1 MSEQPKEKTFI
12 LGGSIEKAISGQ
24 FELSPVSVLQEAWK
38 NTVKHFFVFS
48 PAILL
53 LTFSYMAIF
62 FLALQ
67 IQLGDPAVLFKAIL
81 GETELTTKISYAAF
95 VAGLSAQVIVSP
107 LTAGASLMGMSHAAG
122 LKCRTSYIFK
132 GIASAGM
139 VALVTILS
147 EVLQGMVNIYL
158 PMVALYL
165 SMAFGMSILLVCEK
179 KVSPLQ
185 ALLLSFRATN
195 KKLASM
201 LLIHIVIM
209 LALVFGIALYGVG
222 LIVVMPFIFNVKGI
236 IYRNMF
242 GITLKVMVKDKSGD
256 DEDKPDQS
264 VQNDIFN
271 A

>member
-1 MSEQPKEKTFI
+1 
-12 LGGSIEKAISGQ
+12 
-24 FELSPVSVLQEAWK
+24 
-38 NTVKHFFVFS
+38 
-48 PAILL
+48 
-53 LTFSYMAIF
+53 
-62 FLALQ
+62 
-67 IQLGDPAVLFKAIL
+67 
-81 GETELTTKISYAAF
+81 
-95 VAGLSAQVIVSP
+95 
-107 LTAGASLMGMSHAAG
+107 MGMSHAAG

-179 KVSPLQ
+179 KVPPLQ